1 MTDDYFLDVINDN
14 EDDEWFKNTIDSN
27 NHPLMEEEPDETLSP
42 KDFRSLQN
50 AISNGAF
57 KRSIN
62 VPVNKTAGEV
72 IFMILKFALV
82 HALSLTV
89 ITDLFVM
96 INCIFVESFL
106 PNTRYL
112 IDKLFY
118 PKNCTKLY
126 ATCSKCGAYLRRFER
141 KDKFVKCK
149 ICNTKID
156 LNDYAYKDFFV
167 MMDVASPIS
176 KLIGTNGE
184 YYDYVVNHRIHETGC
199 IRDIYDGKRYREF
212 STNLNESNRHS
223 YATIVFN
230 TDGAPLF
237 KSSAYSIWP
246 IFLMVNEL
254 PYLVRSKE
262 LILAGLWFGKDKL
275 NM

>member
-27 NHPLMEEEPDETLSP
+27 NHPLMEELDETLSA

-50 AISNGAF
+50 AISRAF

-72 IFMILKFALV
+72 IFMIPKFALV

-96 INCIFVESFL
+96 INCIFAESFL
-106 PNTRYL
+106 PDTRYL

-126 ATCSKCGAYLRRFER
+126 ATCSKCGAYLGRFER

-156 LNDYAYKDFFV
+156 LNDYAYLFV

-176 KLIGTNGE
+176 KLIETNSE

-199 IRDIYDGKRYREF
+199 NRDIYDGIR
-212 STNLNESNRHS
+212 NL
-223 YATIVFN
+223 
-230 TDGAPLF
+230 
-237 KSSAYSIWP
+237 
-246 IFLMVNEL
+246 
-254 PYLVRSKE
+254 
-262 LILAGLWFGKDKL
+262 
-275 NM
+275 